1 MKLLTL
7 FNMQT
12 SLNRVVALELEPKT
26 SYRVSKILRK
36 VIAELK
42 TLEDERQ
49 KLIKKYAVA
58 DDKGIKKVPDDKME
72 EFNKD
77 WASLLEME
85 VKMDIELIPL
95 DMLEGVK
102 LSAKEMMDLDEII
115 DLTGLEKE

>member
-42 TLEDERQ
+42 TVEDERQ

-115 DLTGLEKE
+115 DLTSLA